1 MRDILKM
8 HLLFRQGRSLLFLWE
23 KLMTVSTTTN
33 KISYIGN
40 GVTVE
45 FAIPFPFLDTTHLKV
60 YQLLNDVQ
68 SERTDWTVQ
77 SGNIVFAS
85 APVSGAHI
93 VILREVPFTQ
103 ETDYRENEILAA
115 ETLERNFDSLTM
127 QVQQLKEKTDR
138 AVTVDVFDDTQA
150 SDLLPSIR
158 TAVSDA
164 ASYAQTAAQEA
175 ADAAQSAQTAED
187 KAAEAVNTLADK
199 ADKNMENLSADGK
212 NVIAYL
218 SMPGSRYTDLTP
230 GVSDTNYTMPSNGY
244 FAVSFSAS
252 AAGFVNLAVTTSGL
266 VHTAGVPCGSGGFG
280 MSIPVKSGESVNV
293 WYSASLTFL
302 SIRFIYAQGAS

>member
-164 ASYAQTAAQEA
+164 ASYAQTA
-175 ADAAQSAQTAED
+175 ED

-212 NVIAYL
+212 NVIAHL

-280 MSIPVKSGESVNV
+280 MSIPVKSGENVNV